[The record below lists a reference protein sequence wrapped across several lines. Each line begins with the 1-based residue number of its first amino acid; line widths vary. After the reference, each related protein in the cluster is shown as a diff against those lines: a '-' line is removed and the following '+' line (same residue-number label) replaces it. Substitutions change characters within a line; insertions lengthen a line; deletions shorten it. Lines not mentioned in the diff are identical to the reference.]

1 MASRNKFFK
10 LDELLKPIPGDN
22 PAGENL
28 RYEGTYD
35 QIEKA
40 RSADDTLNRGQ
51 WERELK
57 SADWQKVVEIAMEAL
72 AQKSKDLNIAIWLT
86 EALASDAGV
95 SGLREGAG
103 LIRELLA
110 KFWVSLYP
118 EIDDGDLDYRIR
130 PLEWCDQKFPVLI
143 RQTFLTDTPGG
154 RNYDFLELEKAK
166 SIEAL
171 KKSPKKEDKD
181 AIASLT
187 DDEKKLA
194 ESIEQAI
201 NISGRD
207 YYESLLE
214 EFSACE
220 EEILALEEVVDDK
233 FGKEAPG
240 LTATKKALNDCS
252 EYLEKILKQKPKP
265 APQPKPVEPS
275 ASLPAATPPAQ
286 PRPVPPPVDDPAMG
300 GAPAQASGAPVAAQG
315 AGQAPPPGTAPAAQ
329 ANLPASNVAGAPA
342 ADQRPALPA
351 LPRDRA
357 DALERLLSAAE
368 FLRGSEPHS
377 PVPYLILR
385 AVRWGEAREK
395 KSSSENPRLVAPSS
409 ELRRKLKQ
417 LYDEKKWPELL
428 QEAEKSMA
436 GPEGGGWLDLQR
448 YILEAMEKLGAKY
461 APAASALRLELN
473 GYLADFQALPEL
485 EMSDGTPAANPET
498 RQWLEKEIFS
508 ANHLP
513 APPPAGVGKE
523 TEIAEA
529 QEADN
534 FDRALAKLKSG
545 QFSEGLALLRQGIS
559 AARCERERF
568 LAKLNL
574 ADFCVEANKPE
585 LARPLL
591 QELTAM
597 IDKHRLEDWESP
609 ELNLRLWKAVYRC
622 YRNSGNQN
630 DQEQINRAF
639 DKLCQLDV
647 EQALALGG
655 K

>member
-1 MASRNKFFK
+1 MASRNEFLK
-10 LDELLKPIPGDN
+10 LDELLKPIPGNN

-51 WERELK
+51 WQRELK
-57 SADWQKVVEIAMEAL
+57 SADWQKVAEITTEAL
-72 AQKSKDLNIAIWLT
+72 AKKSKDLNIAIWLT

-95 SGLREGAG
+95 GGLREGSA

-110 KFWVSLYP
+110 QFWDSLYP

-130 PLEWCDQKFPVLI
+130 PLEWFDQKFPVLI
-143 RQTFLTDTPGG
+143 KQTFLTDTPGG

-171 KKSPKKEDKD
+171 KKSPRQEDKK
-181 AIASLT
+181 AIDSLA

-201 NISGRD
+201 SISGRD

-214 EFSACE
+214 EFGACR

-233 FGKEAPG
+233 FGEEAPG
-240 LTATKKALNDCS
+240 LTAIKNTLNDCS
-252 EYLEKILKQKPKP
+252 EYLERILKQKPKV
-265 APQPKPVEPS
+265 APLPKPAEPS
-275 ASLPAATPPAQ
+275 AKLPAATPPAQ
-286 PRPVPPPVDDPAMG
+286 PRPVPPPVDDPAAG
-300 GAPAQASGAPVAAQG
+300 GAPAQSSSAPAAAQG
-315 AGQAPPPGTAPAAQ
+315 AGQTPQPGAA
-329 ANLPASNVAGAPA
+329 AETPA
-342 ADQRPALPA
+342 ADQKPALPP

-357 DALERLLSAAE
+357 EALERLLNAAE
-368 FLRGSEPHS
+368 FLRGAEPYS
-377 PVPYLILR
+377 PIPYLILR

-395 KSSSENPRLVAPSS
+395 KSSPANPGLIAPSS
-409 ELRRKLKQ
+409 EVRRKLKQ

-436 GPEGGGWLDLQR
+436 GPEGNGWLDLQR
-448 YILEAMEKLGAKY
+448 YVLEAMEKLGAKY

-473 GYLADFQALPEL
+473 GYLADFQSLPEM

-513 APPPAGVGKE
+513 AAAPAEAGEK
-523 TEIAEA
+523 TEIAAA
-529 QEADN
+529 QEADL

-559 AARCERERF
+559 GARCERERF
-568 LAKLNL
+568 LAKLHV

-591 QELTAM
+591 QELTAT
-597 IDKHRLEDWESP
+597 IDRHRLEDWESQ
-609 ELNLRLWKAVYRC
+609 ELNVRVWKAVYRC

-630 DQEQINRAF
+630 DQEQIKRAF